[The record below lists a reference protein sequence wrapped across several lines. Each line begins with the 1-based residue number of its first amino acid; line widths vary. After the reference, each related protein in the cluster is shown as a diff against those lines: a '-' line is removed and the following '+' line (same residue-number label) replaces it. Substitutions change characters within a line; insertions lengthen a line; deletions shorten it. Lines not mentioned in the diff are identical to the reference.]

1 MLTALE
7 QVNRFLWSILMPILF
22 GGVGL
27 VLTFRLRFFQL
38 RGMGLSLKHTFGALV
53 SFKKKGRGNASLAA
67 VSTALAGTVGT
78 GSITGLA
85 SAMALGGAGVL
96 FWMWIASF
104 FGMILKYAEILLAH
118 RFRKILPSGAF
129 AGGPMYYL
137 QRLPLGSVLSVLF
150 SVFCILATFGIGN
163 TVQANAIASALQAQ
177 VGLSPVICGIAL
189 SLLCGI
195 VCLGGIRRIGK
206 VNETLVPVMTLLYV
220 VACLCALLPRFNRL
234 PALFSLILRSAF
246 RPTAALAGLGGY
258 GLLRVMTLGLSR
270 GVFASEA
277 GLGSAAMAHGTSR
290 EADSAREGL
299 WGIFEVFFTTVV
311 MATLTGLVLLEA
323 DLWSTGLNATALS
336 IASFEALLP
345 RFGGLTVIFST
356 VLFALSSLFGWAY
369 YGESAVTYLGGKE
382 GSAVLCYRVFYLVA
396 VFFGAVCAME
406 SVWTLSEL
414 ANALMA
420 IPNLLALLFLSR
432 KTVELTKT
440 EFPEKFR

>member
-7 QVNRFLWSILMPILF
+7 RVNRFLWSILMPVLF
-22 GGVGL
+22 GGAGL

-38 RGMGLSLKHTFGALV
+38 RGMGLSLKHTLGALV
-53 SFKKKGRGNASLAA
+53 PFKKRGRAKPSLAA

-104 FGMILKYAEILLAH
+104 FGMILKYTEILLAH
-118 RFRKILPSGAF
+118 YFRKKLPSGAF

-137 QRLPLGSVLSVLF
+137 QKLPLGSVLSAIF

-163 TVQANAIASALQAQ
+163 TVQANAIASALQARA
-177 VGLSPVICGIAL
+177 GLSPVACGIAL

-206 VNETLVPVMTLLYV
+206 VNEALVPVMTLIYV
-220 VACLCALLPRFNRL
+220 AACLCALLPRFSRL
-234 PALFSLILRSAF
+234 PTLFSIILRSAF

-258 GLLRVMTLGLSR
+258 GLLRVMTLGLCR
-270 GVFASEA
+270 GVFSSEA
-277 GLGSAAMAHGTSR
+277 GLGSAAMAHGTSAETNATR
-290 EADSAREGL
+290 EAL

-323 DLWSTGLNATALS
+323 DLWGAGLNSTALS
-336 IASFEALLP
+336 IASFEKLLP
-345 RFGGLTVIFST
+345 HFGGMTVILST

-369 YGESAVTYLGGKE
+369 YGESAVMHLAGKE
-382 GSAVLCYRVFYLVA
+382 GSAVFCYRVCYLVA
-396 VFFGAVCAME
+396 AFFGAVSAME

-432 KTVELTKT
+432 KAVELTKA
-440 EFPEKFR
+440 EFPKKFR